1 MHKQSISRANQY
13 IYVYILL
20 EGAAY
25 FKVTEI
31 NNVKRENLVIFF
43 FQNKNETNFHYQ

>member
-1 MHKQSISRANQY
+1 MLVR
-13 IYVYILL
+13 
-20 EGAAY
+20 GAY

-31 NNVKRENLVIFF
+31 NNVKRESLFVFF